1 MIAVKKLGENCPVA
15 HDKTFSN
22 EVCNLMAAQ
31 HENIVKLVGY
41 CHESQKKVVQHN
53 GRYIIVDI
61 AEVFLCYEYLPMGSL
76 DKYLFGMYM
85 YYNIRQH
92 SPLFNSFN
100 VCILLSFQ
108 FLL

>member
-15 HDKTFSN
+15 DKTFSN

-61 AEVFLCYEYLPMGSL
+61 AEIFLCYEYLPKGSL
-76 DKYLFGMYM
+76 DNYLFGMYM

-92 SPLFNSFN
+92 SPLFNSFS
-100 VCILLSFQ
+100 VCILFSATLR
-108 FLL
+108 